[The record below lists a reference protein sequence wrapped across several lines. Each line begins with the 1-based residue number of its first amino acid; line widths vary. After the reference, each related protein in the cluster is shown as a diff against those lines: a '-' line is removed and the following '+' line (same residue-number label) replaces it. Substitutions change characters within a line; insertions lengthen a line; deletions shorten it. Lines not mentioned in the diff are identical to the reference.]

1 MEKVEKKLTRFRATL
16 KTKRKLSLPVFI
28 NQFQQQW
35 AEQHGG
41 AALGNGGLLEVA
53 SSASASSF
61 GSLTSIPPAVEK
73 ERRNTSPG
81 NPGLHELN
89 RERLSCG
96 GGGGSASGSDSP
108 YATMSRSGSR
118 SRKGSAAFPHH
129 QCHANLITSVSSPG
143 GTTFLVPGSP
153 PYPIVKLSL
162 PDGSASRQDFKSD
175 SRNSNN
181 KSSPFPASRRGV
193 NGLRQCDS
201 LENVCDSSHE
211 DQIENGLG
219 LAAQPAAANAI
230 SLPHIHQLSD
240 YDDDT
245 AGQHQ
250 Y

>member
-73 ERRNTSPG
+73 ETLRRNTSPS
-81 NPGLHELN
+81 NPGLHELS
-89 RERLSCG
+89 RERLSCS
-96 GGGGSASGSDSP
+96 GSASGADSP
-108 YATMSRSGSR
+108 YATMSRSGSH
-118 SRKGSAAFPHH
+118 KGGVAFPHQ

-153 PYPIVKLSL
+153 PYPIVRLSL
-162 PDGSASRQDFKSD
+162 PG
-175 SRNSNN
+175 
-181 KSSPFPASRRGV
+181 
-193 NGLRQCDS
+193 
-201 LENVCDSSHE
+201 E
-211 DQIENGLG
+211 
-219 LAAQPAAANAI
+219 
-230 SLPHIHQLSD
+230 
-240 YDDDT
+240 
-245 AGQHQ
+245 
-250 Y
+250 

>member
-96 GGGGSASGSDSP
+96 GGGGGSASGSDSP

-162 PDGSASRQDFKSD
+162 PGECRLRVPGGGALG
-175 SRNSNN
+175 
-181 KSSPFPASRRGV
+181 RGRF
-193 NGLRQCDS
+193 LRGQRLV
-201 LENVCDSSHE
+201 LEVCRESCL
-211 DQIENGLG
+211 QRMPQRL
-219 LAAQPAAANAI
+219 
-230 SLPHIHQLSD
+230 
-240 YDDDT
+240 
-245 AGQHQ
+245 
-250 Y
+250 